1 MKTHQPITIIALS
14 CLLMLTLAC
23 ENKAV
28 RSVTGVEG
36 RSSGDGSHEVA
47 GHQDEKAFFGEPVVQ
62 VAEESL
68 GEDGWAAAALSRD
81 DFSANKEG
89 AGEGAEEGAGLAG
102 EADKTG
108 SESSSDL
115 FASKSKAAREP
126 SSSGSEAPSSTR
138 TPQASAGDQLAA
150 SGPASSGPASSGPAS
165 SGPASSGP
173 ASSGTSADHDD
184 GRKKNAPALQDL
196 RDIFFAYDSWQLSK
210 RSHRILESNAKWL
223 KAHPHARITIEGHCD
238 QRGTQAYNHVLG
250 QRRAETTQWYLSQ
263 LGVPSHQMAVVS
275 FGKDQPLCYVFS
287 RACFQ
292 SNRRAHFSMEVNTV
306 SLN

>member
-1 MKTHQPITIIALS
+1 MKTHQPITMIALS
-14 CLLMLTLAC
+14 WLLMLTLAC

-28 RSVTGVEG
+28 RSVSGVEDI
-36 RSSGDGSHEVA
+36 SSGDGLHEVA

-62 VAEESL
+62 FEEESL
-68 GEDGWAAAALSRD
+68 GEDGWAVAALPRD
-81 DFSANKEG
+81 DFSANIENK
-89 AGEGAEEGAGLAG
+89 EGAGLAG

-115 FASKSKAAREP
+115 STSMSKAARKL
-126 SSSGSEAPSSTR
+126 SSSDSGMPNSKGLSQVPAR
-138 TPQASAGDQLAA
+138 DQLAA
-150 SGPASSGPASSGPAS
+150 SGPSSGP
-165 SGPASSGP
+165 
-173 ASSGTSADHDD
+173 SAAHED
-184 GRKKNAPALQDL
+184 GRRKGTPVLQDL
-196 RDIFFAYDSWQLSK
+196 RDIFFAYDSWQLS
-210 RSHRILESNAKWL
+210 RQSHQILESNAKWL

-238 QRGTQAYNHVLG
+238 QRGTQAYNYILG

-287 RACFQ
+287 AACFQ
-292 SNRRAHFSMEVNTV
+292 SNRRAHFSMEVNTA